1 MDREGFLKYLKGK
14 GLDDEAATRQMS
26 IADHLDTMLSS
37 RNGLPGTG
45 CGRKAALSLIES
57 LLESGQDSYEN
68 MLAILRYGYFTKNDD
83 VYETAFQYLDGAEAL
98 DGMYYKLEEVAGAEE
113 KDRIFGMIGPVS
125 PGTSFKDKAAAARTV
140 VVEVKSSL
148 SPAQR
153 DRLYDSSFR
162 HLDDS
167 QYIPDRQLYEK
178 LGDIDAYIEAKKQD
192 FVKTLE
198 DHMSE
203 GRLFFGQ
210 EITTEVIA
218 YVKSDPEIAF
228 GKKVGND
235 LFVTKIPFRAKEWL
249 SENDPIRRRYLYC
262 HCPWARESILSEE
275 GPVDPEF
282 CRCSAG
288 FHKKSWEVIFG
299 RKLECEVLES
309 VLAGDE
315 RCRFRISLP
324 VK

>member
-14 GLDDEAATRQMS
+14 GLDDEAASRQMS

-37 RNGLPGTG
+37 RNGPPGTG

-68 MLAILRYGYFTKNDD
+68 MLAILRYGYFTRNDEI
-83 VYETAFQYLDGAEAL
+83 YETAFMYLDGVEAL

-113 KDRIFGMIGPVS
+113 RDRIFGMIGPIS
-125 PGTSFKDKAAAARTV
+125 PGTSFKDRAVAARTV
-140 VVEVKSSL
+140 VAEVKSSL
-148 SPAQR
+148 SKADR
-153 DRLYDSSFR
+153 DRLYDASFR
-162 HLDDS
+162 HLEDS
-167 QYIPDRQLYEK
+167 GYAPDRLLYEK

-192 FVKTLE
+192 FVRTLE
-198 DHMSE
+198 DHMKE
-203 GRLFFGQ
+203 GSLFFGQ
-210 EITTEVIA
+210 EITPEVVEH
-218 YVKSDPEIAF
+218 VKSDPEIAF
-228 GKKVGND
+228 GKRVGSD
-235 LFVTKIPFRAKEWL
+235 LFVTKIPFRTKQWL
-249 SENDPIRRRYLYC
+249 SEKDPVKKRYLYC
-262 HCPWARESILSEE
+262 HCPWARESILSEA

-309 VLAGDE
+309 ALAGDD
-315 RCRFRISLP
+315 RCRFMITLP
-324 VK
+324 I